1 MIFKGE
7 QKQLKLLPTPALT
20 GIYILI
26 QSRNDILGRGWD
38 VTFDARVLYSCE
50 KSVWNWMSTLP
61 SRKPSVE
68 RSKVIDFYLLP
79 KLLSLTELIS
89 KNPMTGKVT

>member
-26 QSRNDILGRGWD
+26 QSRNDILGG
-38 VTFDARVLYSCE
+38 
-50 KSVWNWMSTLP
+50 
-61 SRKPSVE
+61 
-68 RSKVIDFYLLP
+68 
-79 KLLSLTELIS
+79 
-89 KNPMTGKVT
+89 